1 MAIRSSAVKRSRG
14 GQRKVYAR
22 ADATLLVEHK
32 FHPIEDMILTAKGLE
47 RMERMERIHA
57 ADKIARYF
65 YPTRKA
71 IEVEGALDT
80 DVQIILGGTTD

>member
-22 ADATLLVEHK
+22 ADATLLVQYK
-32 FHPIEDMILTAKGLE
+32 FHPIEDMIKTTLKLE
-47 RMERMERIHA
+47 GMERINA

-71 IEVEGALDT
+71 IEVESEIDT
-80 DVQIILGGTTD
+80 DVVIRLGGICD

>member
-32 FHPIEDMILTAKGLE
+32 FHPIEDMIITAKGLE
-47 RMERMERIHA
+47 GMERINA

-71 IEVEGALDT
+71 IEVEGMLDT
-80 DVQIILGGTTD
+80 DVRIILGGIDN

>member
-32 FHPIEDMILTAKGLE
+32 FHPIEDMMRKRPVRPVVTVVFSY
-47 RMERMERIHA
+47 
-57 ADKIARYF
+57 DK
-65 YPTRKA
+65 K
-71 IEVEGALDT
+71 V
-80 DVQIILGGTTD
+80 

>member
-32 FHPIEDMILTAKGLE
+32 FHPIEDMIKTAKKLE
-47 RMERMERIHA
+47 GMDRINA

-71 IEVEGALDT
+71 IEVEGVLDT
-80 DVQIILGGTTD
+80 DVRIILGGIDN

>member
-1 MAIRSSAVKRSRG
+1 MAIRPSAVKRSRG

-47 RMERMERIHA
+47 GMERIHA

-71 IEVEGALDT
+71 IEVESALDT

>member
-47 RMERMERIHA
+47 RMERIHA

-71 IEVEGALDT
+71 IEVESALDT
-80 DVQIILGGTTD
+80 DVRIILGGTTD

>member
-1 MAIRSSAVKRSRG
+1 MPMKARNRAG
-14 GQRKVYAR
+14 RKARMFER

-32 FHPIEDMILTAKGLE
+32 FHPIEDMIKTTLKLE
-47 RMERMERIHA
+47 GMDRINA

-71 IEVEGALDT
+71 IEVEGEIDT
-80 DVQIILGGTTD
+80 DVVIRLGGICD

>member
-22 ADATLLVEHK
+22 ADATLLVQYK
-32 FHPIEDMILTAKGLE
+32 FHPIEDMIKTTLKLE
-47 RMERMERIHA
+47 GMERINA

-71 IEVEGALDT
+71 IEVEGAIDE
-80 DVQIILGGTTD
+80 DVVIRLGGTGD